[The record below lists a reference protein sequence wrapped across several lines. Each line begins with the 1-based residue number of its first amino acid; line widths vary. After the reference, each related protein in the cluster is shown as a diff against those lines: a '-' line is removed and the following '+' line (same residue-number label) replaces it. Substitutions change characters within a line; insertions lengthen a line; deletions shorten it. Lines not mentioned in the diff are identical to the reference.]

1 MTVDFHRYRTAWE
14 KYATIGLS
22 LTYGNIIFIIHIREA
37 FCHLD
42 IFILKKDFLFS
53 SEKTCNLCVNIVQ
66 SYLQI

>member
-14 KYATIGLS
+14 KYATIGPS
-22 LTYGNIIFIIHIREA
+22 LTYWKYYFYYTHKRG
-37 FCHLD
+37 
-42 IFILKKDFLFS
+42 ILSSGYFYPKKDFLFS